1 MRRRLQSA
9 EILRKCVE
17 TNRVNDFAFIVD
29 GVLYECPREL
39 ACLVSESVRRSV
51 LVDSSVSEFV
61 VDVRDENDYFGD
73 VMDLM
78 RGEEVEIGVDQ
89 SMFVL
94 VIAEIIG
101 NSELGELVSDIQ
113 LPPSDITCSNV
124 VYRIEQKM
132 VFKLDAGAE
141 IAFVVAHFPEVNE
154 EELVQLPLGILEAIV
169 SDPNLR
175 LPNEEFRLRFIQ
187 ELVRVNGDEFGCLF
201 EYVQFDR
208 LPKRVSNAFIEEL
221 DKSDVSGGVLLALAR
236 AEEASHRDILPG
248 PDDELFA
255 DEPQVFCP
263 PIMRWKIPIDFT
275 DPRLRIPVKLIEPMK
290 PKPATREPLIVD
302 NAKNDWTAPFRR
314 TEASTIPL
322 SLDLGRGLWDNEYSC
337 DDDTPEEIPKQRK
350 DEKQWPSEDSSSS
363 WSAGFRTET
372 FSEAD
377 KEEKPESEASMS
389 SSASVEDMQ
398 AMEEVSES
406 SSSDSLADL

>member
-9 EILRKCVE
+9 EVLRQCVE
-17 TNRVNDFAFIVD
+17 MNRVNDFAFIVD
-29 GVLYECPREL
+29 GVVYECPRGL
-39 ACLVSESVRRSV
+39 ACLVSENVRRSI
-51 LVDSSVSEFV
+51 LVDATVSEFV

-73 VMDLM
+73 VVELM
-78 RGEEVEIGVDQ
+78 RGEEVEIGVEQ

-94 VIAEIIG
+94 VIAEMIG

-113 LPPSDITCSNV
+113 LPRSDITCSNV
-124 VYRIEQKM
+124 VYRIEQKT
-132 VFKLDAGAE
+132 VFKLDVGEE
-141 IAFVVAHFPEVNE
+141 IAFVVAHFPEINE
-154 EELVQLPLGILEAIV
+154 EELVQMPLEILEMIV

-187 ELVRVNGDEFGCLF
+187 TLVRVNGDAFGCLY

-208 LPKRVSNAFIEEL
+208 LPRRVSNAFIEEL
-221 DKSDVSGGVLLALAR
+221 DKSNVSGGVLLALAR

-255 DEPQVFCP
+255 EEPQVFCP
-263 PIMRWKIPIDFT
+263 PIMRWKIPIDFA

-290 PKPATREPLIVD
+290 PKPATREPLIDVD
-302 NAKNDWTAPFRR
+302 NAKTDWTAPFRG
-314 TEASTIPL
+314 TEANTIPL
-322 SLDLGRGLWDNEYSC
+322 SLDLGRGLWDNESSC
-337 DDDTPEEIPKQRK
+337 DDDTPEEILNQRNDAK
-350 DEKQWPSEDSSSS
+350 PWPSDDSSSS
-363 WSAGFRTET
+363 WSAGFRTEA

-389 SSASVEDMQ
+389 SSPSTEDMQ
-398 AMEEVSES
+398 VSES